1 MASES
6 LEYLSKGGILAMT
19 LAKIII
25 IGILSIAGV
34 VFFLMISLTCIGG
47 GSVSWT
53 WHSEERH
60 YLCQPDPITIV
71 FPGGSL
77 ELKEQ

>member
-1 MASES
+1 
-6 LEYLSKGGILAMT
+6 MT
-19 LAKIII
+19 LPKIISI
-25 IGILSIAGV
+25 AVLGILSIAGA
-34 VFFLMISLTCIGG
+34 VFLLMISSACIGG

-60 YLCQPDPITIV
+60 YLCQPEPITIV

-77 ELKEQ
+77 ELNEQEKELGVPE

>member
-1 MASES
+1 
-6 LEYLSKGGILAMT
+6 MT
-19 LAKIII
+19 LSKIII

-34 VFFLMISLTCIGG
+34 VFFLIIILTCAWG

-53 WHSEERH
+53 WRSDERH
-60 YLCQPDPITIV
+60 YLCQPKPITIV

-77 ELKEQ
+77 ELKEQEKELGVPE